1 MMCSLKSS
9 FCTNINK
16 MTSGK
21 RICEISIKDEGPNE
35 PIVNA
40 EVELRKSKRSR
51 ISKSFGQFH
60 ARKFWCTAELVGEA
74 LIIANYILN
83 RVPHTTRNLILF
95 HSNYSREGFLP
106 TITSKYEGTLQ
117 KCQDHCVRRLSWN
130 LKR

>member
-51 ISKSFGQFH
+51 ISKSFGPDFV
-60 ARKFWCTAELVGEA
+60 AYELKNE
-74 LIIANYILN
+74 
-83 RVPHTTRNLILF
+83 PHTFKEVMCTP
-95 HSNYSREGFLP
+95 E
-106 TITSKYEGTLQ
+106 
-117 KCQDHCVRRLSWN
+117 V
-130 LKR
+130 